1 MLITLAL
8 RNLSRYRV
16 RSVITIIAIM
26 ISVLVSVVVDGF
38 IRGITNLSDYN
49 LVNYESSEAVIYADG
64 YFEDIEEL
72 PSDKIISSADKNLI
86 EERLKKA
93 GLNYAPRYKSA
104 SELVSYNEDGVEL
117 TLNSVLVAID
127 VEKDKSVYNLPPAIE
142 KGTWL
147 SDGDDGIVVGD
158 AIANKLDLDIDSYLT
173 ITCNGRDG
181 YQETLDVKV
190 VGIFVSE
197 NTALNA
203 STVFMSLSFLDDYL
217 SLDGGVSEIS
227 ISDGKL
233 SINNNLYKDV
243 TKAVGDING
252 IEILGWRE
260 VNKDYLSI
268 SAGDKTGSYLLLF
281 FLFILAAAGIINTM
295 MMAVIERRK
304 ECAMMLAM
312 GFSKHEINMLFSL
325 EGCVAG
331 VIGSLIGVIVAAI
344 VNYPLA
350 KYGIDMSSLIPADV
364 DLGYRVSLIFHSGWY
379 LHSFVVIPLLAILL
393 STLSAYIPIRRSL
406 RESIAEM
413 LRRG

>member
-72 PSDKIISSADKNLI
+72 PSDKLISSADKDLI

-93 GLNYAPRYKSA
+93 GLNYAPRYKSSA
-104 SELVSYNEDGVEL
+104 ELVSYNEDGVEL

-127 VEKDKSVYNLPPAIE
+127 VEKDKSVYNLPPSIE

-158 AIANKLDLDIDSYLT
+158 AIANKLDLDIGSYLT

-243 TKAVGDING
+243 TKAVGTIEG

-281 FLFILAAAGIINTM
+281 FLFILAAAGITNTM

-312 GFSKHEINMLFSL
+312 GFSKHEINRLFSL

-331 VIGSLIGVIVAAI
+331 VIGAIIGAIVAAI

-406 RESIAEM
+406 RESVAEM